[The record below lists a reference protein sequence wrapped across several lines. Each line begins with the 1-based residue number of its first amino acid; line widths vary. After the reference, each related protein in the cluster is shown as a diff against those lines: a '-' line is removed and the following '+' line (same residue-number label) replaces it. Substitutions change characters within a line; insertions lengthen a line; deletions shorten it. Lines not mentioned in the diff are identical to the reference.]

1 MGEETMAELTS
12 MAAPVGTEDIFA
24 VKEKIHCHEGLFLTP
39 DLLLDTHKLPQ
50 LVKVTHAE
58 CEAPGLSKNEILL
71 LHFTYTS
78 KKVMAQSLSEEGGI
92 VVGPELN
99 IPLAYPGRFE
109 LLQNQSNVKV
119 FESLE
124 EVVTEDLQSQMPVVR
139 FLVEED
145 ILDSELP
152 PAGVASPEMGRAT
165 THPQQLLCKKGDV
178 ITILSTQRK
187 EPPAPVQQPQEIP
200 ELQKKGFGH
209 KLKGKFKGKGR
220 RTSQHENKEPE
231 EQRPKLIFTCSNQD
245 GELVTLPGDLKAQ
258 FTLKP
263 LEFESGTTYTVENVI
278 DNFKLPQDVKLVHG
292 DCPGED
298 DEFTGYVRLFHTY
311 RDEVI
316 VGTSVQ
322 DDGQISQVE
331 FSINTDIQF
340 SPADLELS
348 ENKEILCLFQSNI
361 RTSVLVDSKNMDSFI
376 LVMGQPYSSIYQDRT
391 KLFKPADLATYANVG
406 EIAPTNPIYEET
418 PDYQDPDLHKA
429 VVPSAPPM
437 EQSNV
442 VDYYSPVE
450 PPTEKDDSTDTMPK
464 PEIKPRRNKIPPTAV
479 PVGFVGELKKA
490 QESKKTRPP
499 VPPRPKAAVTSATV
513 KSDQDTS
520 DDYTD
525 LMGGDYTTLKP
536 ITASTVE
543 GPTAFAAFENTV
555 YDTLASEGDQPAT
568 GKRASVSV
576 KDLVKQM
583 ESVDKTSEIV
593 SYKTPLNIRLALP
606 KEPEEE
612 KDEATPRSSNP
623 PEEQGGEYQSPP
635 HVSARS
641 PDELKCQDHSQ
652 AYDIP
657 KSPVVQVMSSKPPA
671 TGGHIQGTEG
681 RDESQPRSG
690 QVSVGEDAETDTDY
704 DNVEE
709 IYSEIPTMANPSGKD
724 DHGQSVDPST
734 WVPPDDLSTL
744 SVSEVTACLRHLNL
758 GNDVIAAFERERID
772 GALLNDVD
780 ETIMTQDMNL
790 RKLDA
795 LKILKFT
802 RGWRP

>member
-1 MGEETMAELTS
+1 MADLTS
-12 MAAPVGTEDIFA
+12 MAAPVGSEDIFTI
-24 VKEKIHCHEGLFLTP
+24 KENIRCQEGQFLTP

-50 LVKVTHAE
+50 LVKVTYAE

-78 KKVMAQSLSEEGGI
+78 KKVMAQSLSKEGGI

-124 EVVTEDLQSQMPVVR
+124 EVINEDLQSKMPVVR
-139 FLVEED
+139 LLVEED

-152 PAGVASPEMGRAT
+152 PAGVASPEMGMAT
-165 THPQQLLCKKGDV
+165 TGPRQPLCKKGDV
-178 ITILSTQRK
+178 IMIVSAQPR
-187 EPPAPVQQPQEIP
+187 EQPAPVQHVQEIP
-200 ELQKKGFGH
+200 EVHKKGLGH
-209 KLKGKFKGKGR
+209 KLRAQFKGKGR
-220 RTSQHENKEPE
+220 RTSHTENKEPE
-231 EQRPKLIFTCSNQD
+231 VQRPKMIFTCSNQD
-245 GELVTLPGDLKAQ
+245 GDLVTLPGDLKAR

-292 DCPGED
+292 DCPGDD

-348 ENKEILCLFQSNI
+348 ENKEILRLFQSNV

-376 LVMGQPYSSIYQDRT
+376 LVMGKPYSSIYQDRT
-391 KLFKPADLATYANVG
+391 RQFKPSDLATYANVG
-406 EIAPTNPIYEET
+406 DIASTNPIYEET
-418 PDYQDPDLHKA
+418 PEYQDPDLHKA

-437 EQSNV
+437 EKSNV
-442 VDYYSPVE
+442 VEYYSPVE
-450 PPTEKDDSTDTMPK
+450 PPTEKDITSDTVTK
-464 PEIKPRRNKIPPTAV
+464 PEIKPRRAKMPPAAV
-479 PVGFVGELKKA
+479 PVGLLGELKKA
-490 QESKKTRPP
+490 QESKKTPPP
-499 VPPRPKAAVTSATV
+499 VPPRPKAPTVTS
-513 KSDQDTS
+513 DQGTS

-525 LMGGDYTTLKP
+525 LTGGNYTTLKP
-536 ITASTVE
+536 ITESTVK
-543 GPTAFAAFENTV
+543 GPTSFVTFENSL
-555 YDTLASEGDQPAT
+555 YHSLASEGDQPVID
-568 GKRASVSV
+568 KRASV

-583 ESVDKTSEIV
+583 ESTDKTSTLV

-606 KEPEEE
+606 KEPEQDEEEYEDPPPSSGGPEE
-612 KDEATPRSSNP
+612 KGDIKSES
-623 PEEQGGEYQSPP
+623 EYQTPP
-635 HVSARS
+635 HKFPVQSLE
-641 PDELKCQDHSQ
+641 ELKCHEDSQ
-652 AYDIP
+652 AYDSP
-657 KSPVVQVMSSKPPA
+657 KSPAVQMIPPS
-671 TGGHIQGTEG
+671 GGYIQGTEG
-681 RDESQPRSG
+681 SDTCQFP
-690 QVSVGEDAETDTDY
+690 VGEEVTKTHADY

-709 IYSEIPTMANPSGKD
+709 MYSEIPALTDPSEKSKR
-724 DHGQSVDPST
+724 GQSADSPT
-734 WVPPDDLSTL
+734 WIPPDDLSTL

-758 GNDVIAAFERERID
+758 GDDVIAAFQRERID
-772 GALLNDVD
+772 GALLSDVD

-802 RGWRP
+802 QGWRP